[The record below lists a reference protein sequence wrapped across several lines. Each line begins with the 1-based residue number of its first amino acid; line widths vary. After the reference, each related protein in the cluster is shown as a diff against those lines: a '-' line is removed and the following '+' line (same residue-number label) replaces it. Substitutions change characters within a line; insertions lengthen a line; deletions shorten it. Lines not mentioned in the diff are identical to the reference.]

1 MGVLAP
7 YSMDRPFSRGR
18 VNPKRTERKPFLILL
33 NAQKGSF
40 YGKQQ
45 DSLIIGAKGED
56 PLEPLLQRW

>member
-1 MGVLAP
+1 
-7 YSMDRPFSRGR
+7 MDSPFSPGR
-18 VNPKRTERKPFLILL
+18 VNPKRTEGKPFLILL

-40 YGKQQ
+40 YGKEQ